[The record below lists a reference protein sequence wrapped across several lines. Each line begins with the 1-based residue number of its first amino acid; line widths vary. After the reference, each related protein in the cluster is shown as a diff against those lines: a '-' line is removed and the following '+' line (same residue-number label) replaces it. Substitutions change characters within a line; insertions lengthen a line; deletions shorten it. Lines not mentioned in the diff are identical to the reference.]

1 MGGEESPFMKDYRDQ
16 PLMALYDMAGVCDE
30 VVDFLIARYGRSYKI
45 GNMLVFL
52 QVLTVGFLLRNDIA
66 LDEYVE
72 VLRAVYKFFSQ
83 A

>member
-1 MGGEESPFMKDYRDQ
+1 
-16 PLMALYDMAGVCDE
+16 MALYDMAGVCDE

-52 QVLTVGFLLRNDIA
+52 QVLTVGFLLCNDIA
-66 LDEYVE
+66 LDGYVE
-72 VLRAVYKFFSQ
+72 GLRAVYKFFSQ